1 MQASNV
7 ASFAHDQTRRRS
19 RSVQGGGDCSAA
31 CGLGAA
37 VQGGRR
43 NGVFEGRVGD
53 VQSFAFALLGAA
65 LAASRRRGVCANG
78 PAVCGKRPR
87 GVRVHDGAV
96 AWAGLSGLRLPLG
109 AGGGQ
114 QRREGGRLQKTFGS
128 LRALEKEKTGSDERL
143 RVRGRAAALSG
154 KWLL

>member
-1 MQASNV
+1 MQASDV
-7 ASFAHDQTRRRS
+7 AYFAPNHTRRS
-19 RSVQGGGDCSAA
+19 SQSVQGVENGSTAY
-31 CGLGAA
+31 GLGAN
-37 VQGGRR
+37 VQGRRR
-43 NGVFEGRVGD
+43 NGVFEGRVRD
-53 VQSFAFALLGAA
+53 VQSFAFALPGAT
-65 LAASRRRGVCANG
+65 LAMARRGVCANS
-78 PAVCGKRPR
+78 PAVRGKLPR

-96 AWAGLSGLRLPLG
+96 AWAGLSRLRLPLG

-143 RVRGRAAALSG
+143 RVRGRAAARSG